1 VTVYVRLRVAAEA
14 YAIPVGH
21 VLEVASLGEVR
32 AVPRARPEVLG
43 VRSLRG
49 RILPVIDLALL
60 LGITRPAAGP
70 PGRLLVAAA
79 GDRQAGL
86 AIDEVSAVGEL
97 PGPGPLAEPPESGLL
112 TEPGLLTGAL
122 LADGDLVGLI
132 DVPAVL
138 AAVAR
143 PR

>member
-49 RILPVIDLALL
+49 RILPVIDLAL
-60 LGITRPAAGP
+60 
-70 PGRLLVAAA
+70 LLVAAA

>member
-1 VTVYVRLRVAAEA
+1 MTVYVRLRVAAEA

-49 RILPVIDLALL
+49 RILPVIDLAL
-60 LGITRPAAGP
+60 
-70 PGRLLVAAA
+70 LLVAAA